1 MRSSASYIV
10 VFGGNYSTYLHIVDF
25 SLLSFFLVWICL
37 LLKSLVSASYI
48 MCSYLPTHS
57 ILLFQVLCS

>member
-10 VFGGNYSTYLHIVDF
+10 LFGGNYSTYLHVVDF
-25 SLLSFFLVWICL
+25 SPLSFLVLIYL
-37 LLKSLVSASYI
+37 LLMSPVSASCI

-57 ILLFQVLCS
+57 ILLFPVLS